1 MTPTIY
7 TYDSL
12 WGHCNSQEVG
22 IVRSWAGRYL
32 CGWIVIIVTNKN
44 LLSQMKCVEAR
55 GRETPGFLSYHVVS
69 AKGLRQGS
77 FNRGASAGC
86 HSRGTSTGG
95 FGRGLRQGHFSWGD
109 SAGVHRQEDLAGCY
123 CRGTSTGMLQQGASA
138 GALRQGSFGRG
149 ASTFSKYYEFPVT
162 INGNIRLY
170 CGTTRKRRQE
180 KDYKRKQ

>member
-12 WGHCNSQEVG
+12 WGHYNSQEVG
-22 IVRSWAGRYL
+22 IVRSGAGRYL

-55 GRETPGFLSYHVVS
+55 GRETPGFFCLIM
-69 AKGLRQGS
+69 S
-77 FNRGASAGC
+77 FQQRGFSLGASAGG
-86 HSRGTSTGG
+86 HQ
-95 FGRGLRQGHFSWGD
+95 QGHFSW
-109 SAGVHRQEDLAGCY
+109 V
-123 CRGTSTGMLQQGASA
+123 ASA
-138 GALRQGSFGRG
+138 GALRQGASAEGLRQGASAGGFGRGASAGWRFGSG

>member
-12 WGHCNSQEVG
+12 WGHYNSQEVG
-22 IVRSWAGRYL
+22 IVRSGAGRYL

-55 GRETPGFLSYHVVS
+55 GRETPGFFCLIM
-69 AKGLRQGS
+69 S
-77 FNRGASAGC
+77 FQQRDFGRGASAGA
-86 HSRGTSTGG
+86 HRQEASAGG
-95 FGRGLRQGHFSWGD
+95 FGRVTSAGGIRQGYIDRRIWQG
-109 SAGVHRQEDLAGCY
+109 ATVGVH
-123 CRGTSTGMLQQGASA
+123 QQGC
-138 GALRQGSFGRG
+138 FGRG
-149 ASTFSKYYEFPVT
+149 TSTFSKYYEFPVT

>member
-12 WGHCNSQEVG
+12 WGRCNSQEVG
-22 IVRSWAGRYL
+22 IVRSGAGRYL
-32 CGWIVIIVTNKN
+32 CEWIVIIVTNKN

-55 GRETPGFLSYHVVS
+55 GRETPGFFCLIM
-69 AKGLRQGS
+69 S
-77 FNRGASAGC
+77 FQQRDFG
-86 HSRGTSTGG
+86 RGTSTGG
-95 FGRGLRQGHFSWGD
+95 FGRVTSARGIRQGYIDRRIWQG
-109 SAGVHRQEDLAGCY
+109 ATVGVHQQGCFG
-123 CRGTSTGMLQQGASA
+123 RVLQQGYIN
-138 GALRQGSFGRG
+138 GGFGRG

-180 KDYKRKQ
+180 KDY

>member
-12 WGHCNSQEVG
+12 WGHYNSQEVG
-22 IVRSWAGRYL
+22 IVRSGAGRYL

-55 GRETPGFLSYHVVS
+55 GRETPGFLSYHITS
-69 AKGLRQGS
+69 AGVHRQE
-77 FNRGASAGC
+77 ASA
-86 HSRGTSTGG
+86 GG
-95 FGRGLRQGHFSWGD
+95 FGRGLRQGRFG
-109 SAGVHRQEDLAGCY
+109 R
-123 CRGTSTGMLQQGASA
+123 GASA
-138 GALRQGSFGRG
+138 GALREGGFGKG
-149 ASTFSKYYEFPVT
+149 TSTFSKYYEFPVT

>member
-22 IVRSWAGRYL
+22 IVQSGAGRYL

-55 GRETPGFLSYHVVS
+55 GRETPGFFVLSCRF
-69 AKGLRQGS
+69 G
-77 FNRGASAGC
+77 
-86 HSRGTSTGG
+86 RGTSAGA
-95 FGRGLRQGHFSWGD
+95 LQQGAT
-109 SAGVHRQEDLAGCY
+109 AGAH
-123 CRGTSTGMLQQGASA
+123 QQGASA

>member
-22 IVRSWAGRYL
+22 IVQSGAGRYL

-55 GRETPGFLSYHVVS
+55 GRETPGFFVLSYHFGRGTS
-69 AKGLRQGS
+69 TRGLD
-77 FNRGASAGC
+77 
-86 HSRGTSTGG
+86 RGTSTGG
-95 FGRGLRQGHFSWGD
+95 FSR
-109 SAGVHRQEDLAGCY
+109 V
-123 CRGTSTGMLQQGASA
+123 LQQGYINR
-138 GALRQGSFGRG
+138 GPRHGCFGRVLQQGYINGGFGRG
-149 ASTFSKYYEFPVT
+149 ASTFSKYYEFAVT

>member
-69 AKGLRQGS
+69 AEGLQLGRFGRGTSTGS
-77 FNRGASAGC
+77 LQLGRFGRGASAGGLG
-86 HSRGTSTGG
+86 RGASAGG
-95 FGRGLRQGHFSWGD
+95 FGR
-109 SAGVHRQEDLAGCY
+109 
-123 CRGTSTGMLQQGASA
+123 GASA
-138 GALRQGSFGRG
+138 GALREGRFGRG
-149 ASTFSKYYEFPVT
+149 TSTFSKYYEFPVT

>member
-22 IVRSWAGRYL
+22 IVRSGAGRYL

-55 GRETPGFLSYHVVS
+55 GRETPGFFVLSCRFS
-69 AKGLRQGS
+69 
-77 FNRGASAGC
+77 RGASAGALRQG
-86 HSRGTSTGG
+86 HIDRRLRQEASAGG

-123 CRGTSTGMLQQGASA
+123 CRGTSTGMLRQGRTSAGVHQQGASA
-138 GALRQGSFGRG
+138 GWLRQGRFN
-149 ASTFSKYYEFPVT
+149 FFK
-162 INGNIRLY
+162 IL
-170 CGTTRKRRQE
+170 
-180 KDYKRKQ
+180 

>member
-22 IVRSWAGRYL
+22 IVRSGAGRYL

-55 GRETPGFLSYHVVS
+55 GRETPGFFVLSC
-69 AKGLRQGS
+69 R
-77 FNRGASAGC
+77 F
-86 HSRGTSTGG
+86 SRGT
-95 FGRGLRQGHFSWGD
+95 
-109 SAGVHRQEDLAGCY
+109 
-123 CRGTSTGMLQQGASA
+123 SA
-138 GALRQGSFGRG
+138 GALRQGYIDRGLRQGASAGVHQRGLRHGASAGAHRQEASAGSLQLGRFGRG